1 MRYISFAVHQWLLDV
16 RQMLDYRK
24 LARLK
29 LASQFSVF
37 LSIIFITGITLGGL
51 LLSKALEQKA
61 YSEMSYRGQMV
72 MQMTDAVSSYTT
84 QEIAPLITQF
94 TDTQTKFI
102 PETIPSLAAQK
113 VVDRLKHNWK
123 YKDFIYKTATLNP
136 TNLDNQADLFEAK
149 LIEQFNRDRTL
160 KTLSDFRY
168 LSDKKLFY
176 TAQPLIVTDS
186 SCLKCHSTP
195 ESAPKSHVEKYGTR
209 NGYGWKLNQVIGS
222 QIIYIPASEVFLN
235 VRRAIFLFLGIFM
248 SIFALVIVST
258 KYLVTARVIQPLKPM
273 AKIAQII
280 SQETIDINQV
290 CILEHQELTKIVKR
304 KDELGQLG
312 RVFQN
317 MISEI
322 FHRQEEEQRRA
333 NELSRQLQQLQ
344 TEVEQQNIT
353 QEVQE
358 ITESDYFQQLQKT
371 ARKIRSE
378 GERER
383 VSE

>member
-1 MRYISFAVHQWLLDV
+1 
-16 RQMLDYRK
+16 MLDYRK

-37 LSIIFITGITLGGL
+37 LSIIFIIGITLGGL

-61 YSEMSYRGQMV
+61 YSEMKYRSEIV
-72 MQMTDAVSSYTT
+72 MQMTDAVSSYTI
-84 QEIAPLITQF
+84 QEIAPLM
-94 TDTQTKFI
+94 TQTEFI
-102 PETIPSLAAQK
+102 PEIIPSLAAQK
-113 VVDRLKHNWK
+113 VVDRLKHDWK
-123 YKDFIYKTATLNP
+123 YKDFVYKPATLNP

-149 LIEQFNRDRTL
+149 LIEKFNRDRNL
-160 KTLSDFRY
+160 QTLSNFRN
-168 LSDKKLFY
+168 LAGKKIFY
-176 TAQPLIVTDS
+176 TARPLTVTDS

-209 NGYGWKLNQVIGS
+209 NGYGWKLNQIIGS

-235 VRRAIFLFLGIFM
+235 VRRAIFLFLSIFI
-248 SIFALVIVST
+248 SVFALVIVST
-258 KYLVTARVIQPLKPM
+258 KYLVTGRVIQPLKPM

-280 SQETIDINQV
+280 SQETVDVNQV
-290 CILEHQELTKIVKR
+290 RILERQELNKIVKR

-317 MISEI
+317 MVYEI
-322 FHRQEEEQRRA
+322 CQRQEEEQRRA
-333 NELSRQLQQLQ
+333 DELSRQLQQLQ

-358 ITESDYFQQLQKT
+358 ITESDYFKQLQKT
-371 ARKIRSE
+371 AKEIRSE
-378 GERER
+378 GGRE
-383 VSE
+383 